1 LAGSDILKK
10 APGVSARHASIV
22 FQDVRNQLFA
32 ATIRDE
38 VSFGPRALGL
48 RPTEI
53 TRRVDSALAVC
64 GLSHLA
70 DTHPYD
76 VPVAQRRLVATAAV
90 MALESDL
97 VALDEPTAGL
107 DEANITQLVSA
118 MQHCHTQQRTV
129 VLVSH
134 DLNFCAAHTDRVILI
149 RAGVVA
155 IDARWDALDATQI
168 ALLDSEVGLP
178 LGLHVAQQRSVT
190 PGTPLHQLLC
200 DPQAL
205 V

>member
-1 LAGSDILKK
+1 
-10 APGVSARHASIV
+10 
-22 FQDVRNQLFA
+22 
-32 ATIRDE
+32 
-38 VSFGPRALGL
+38 
-48 RPTEI
+48 
-53 TRRVDSALAVC
+53 
-64 GLSHLA
+64 
-70 DTHPYD
+70 
-76 VPVAQRRLVATAAV
+76 

-107 DEANITQLVSA
+107 DEANITQLVST
-118 MQHCHTQQRTV
+118 MQHCHAHQRTV

-149 RAGVVA
+149 KAGKVV
-155 IDARWDALDATQI
+155 IDTRWNVLDATQI

-178 LGLHVAQQRSVT
+178 LGLHVAQQRGVA